1 MGKGMS
7 GPMAMDVSGRETG
20 KVVVEGSRGRSGG
33 GGGGGGPPPLAVNKA
48 SSKIAKGIRKP
59 MVQQQQQQQLRAAPQ
74 IYKTAPSDFRSLVQQ
89 LTGTSSPS
97 ASSGSG
103 SLVLD
108 QQQQQQQP
116 GPGPVVPTKPAVSRL
131 QRIAPPPLRPTFAY
145 TSSIPQQQPHKTAAT
160 SSLPSLATSSAAPP
174 GFSSLPF
181 GGGGGFSPPQNSV
194 QKLSPFPV
202 SPLSFSPL
210 PVLTP
215 SDQVWASSLSSLESP
230 KAAAQQQHQL
240 VESSV
245 QEAEGDNLR
254 LKSSSAAADA
264 AALLPPP
271 PPPLVAPIPSRFPAP
286 LSPKFS
292 IPFGLPSPTGLGI
305 SSSCFGMFGMS
316 SSTFSPTTLGSFT
329 MDASFSF
336 PEPDTSSMSGPTLS

>member
-7 GPMAMDVSGRETG
+7 GPMAMDASGRGTG
-20 KVVVEGSRGRSGG
+20 KVVVDGSRGRSG

-59 MVQQQQQQQLRAAPQ
+59 MVQQQQQQQQLRAAPQ

-89 LTGTSSPS
+89 LTGTSSSS

-108 QQQQQQQP
+108 QQQQQQQQP

-145 TSSIPQQQPHKTAAT
+145 TSSIPQQPHKTAAI

-245 QEAEGDNLR
+245 QEAEGNNLR

-264 AALLPPP
+264 AALLPP

-316 SSTFSPTTLGSFT
+316 SSTFSPTTLGPFT
-329 MDASFSF
+329 MDATFSF

>member
-7 GPMAMDVSGRETG
+7 GPVAMDVSGRGTG
-20 KVVVEGSRGRSGG
+20 KVVEDGSRGRS
-33 GGGGGGPPPLAVNKA
+33 GGGGGPPPLAVNKA
-48 SSKIAKGIRKP
+48 SSKIAKGVRRP
-59 MVQQQQQQQLRAAPQ
+59 MVQQQQQQQQLRAAPQ
-74 IYKTAPSDFRSLVQQ
+74 IYKTAPSGFRSLVQQ
-89 LTGTSSPS
+89 LTGTSSSS

-108 QQQQQQQP
+108 QQQQQQPGP

-215 SDQVWASSLSSLESP
+215 SDQVWVSSLSSLESP
-230 KAAAQQQHQL
+230 KAAALQQQQL
-240 VESSV
+240 VESAV
-245 QEAEGDNLR
+245 QEAEGNNLR

-271 PPPLVAPIPSRFPAP
+271 PPLVAPIPSRFPAP
-286 LSPKFS
+286 LSPKFA

-316 SSTFSPTTLGSFT
+316 PSTFSPTTLGSFT